1 MSTFAGIMLVVL
13 SGIIGWLMD
22 LSGSV
27 VAHAPYWGLGAICGF
42 IGATIVWWPYIQQA
56 SK

>member
-27 VAHAPYWGLGAICGF
+27 VARAPYWGLGAICGF